1 MPETTKPL
9 PIHIVGVGDDGLGG
23 LTESAR
29 SIVAAAALLA
39 GPPRALEA
47 ASGSA
52 EKLPFTSDLEAAVR
66 RIDQE
71 SKARKV
77 VVLVGGDPLFYGV
90 AQLLVDRLGK
100 DRVEITPHVSSMQ
113 LAFARVKE
121 DWDEAFL
128 GDASR
133 HGIEQI
139 LDRIRVSERAGLF
152 TTETWPPQLVARAM
166 TAAGLERFRI
176 YVCENLGTR
185 NEVVTQG
192 SPGEIAEMEFGPLCV
207 MVLVRETGIPDPQ
220 RKGGELR
227 VFGNPDDAFR
237 QSRPKRG
244 LLTPAEVRV
253 LALAELNLRSDHVVW
268 DVGAGSGAVSIEAAR
283 LACNGRVF
291 AIEPD
296 ADDAALIRQNADTFG
311 VANIDVIQDRAPA
324 VFGRLPIP
332 DAVFLGGL
340 GRDTVGILTAAFA
353 RLKPG
358 GNLAVNMAGIDSV
371 VAGAKTLR
379 EAGGA
384 VNILMVN
391 VARGVHQLDAVRFQA
406 VNPSF
411 LVAAKKGR

>member
-1 MPETTKPL
+1 MTAENRPL
-9 PIHIVGVGDDGLGG
+9 PIHIVGVGDDGLSG

-29 SIVAAAALLA
+29 RIVADASLLA

-47 ASGSA
+47 AGGSA
-52 EKLPFTSDLEAAVR
+52 EKLPFSSDLDAVVR
-66 RIDQE
+66 RIDEVSRQR
-71 SKARKV
+71 SV

-100 DRVEITPHVSSMQ
+100 ERVEITPHVSSMQ

-166 TAAGLERFRI
+166 TAAGLDRFRI

-192 SPGEIAEMEFGPLCV
+192 SPSEIAEMEFGPLCV

-220 RKGGELR
+220 RRGGALR
-227 VFGNPDDAFR
+227 LFGNPDDAFR

-253 LALAELNLRSDHVVW
+253 LALAELNLRSDHIVW

-283 LACNGRVF
+283 LAPNGRVF

-296 ADDAALIRQNADTFG
+296 GEDAALIRANAETFD
-311 VANIDVIQDRAPA
+311 VSNIDVIAERAPG
-324 VFGRLPIP
+324 VFSRLPVP
-332 DAVFLGGL
+332 DAVFIGGL
-340 GRDTVGILTAAFA
+340 GRETVGILAAAFA

-358 GNLAVNMAGIDSV
+358 GNLAFNMAGIDSV
-371 VAGAKTLR
+371 VGGAKALR
-379 EAGGA
+379 DAGGA
-384 VNILMVN
+384 VNVLMVN

-411 LVAAKKGR
+411 LVAARKNS

>member
-1 MPETTKPL
+1 MTGEAKPL
-9 PIHIVGVGDDGLGG
+9 PVYIVGVGDDGMAG

-29 SIVAAAALLA
+29 RIVAEASLLA
-39 GPPRALEA
+39 GSPRMLEA
-47 ASGSA
+47 ADGSA

-66 RIDQE
+66 KIDQE
-71 SKARKV
+71 SKRRKV

-166 TAAGLERFRI
+166 TAAGLDAFRI

-192 SPGEIAEMEFGPLCV
+192 SPSEIAEMEFGPLAV

-220 RKGGELR
+220 RRGGAMRL
-227 VFGNPDDAFR
+227 FGNPDDAFR

-253 LALAELNLRSDHVVW
+253 LALAELNLRPEHNFW
-268 DVGAGSGAVSIEAAR
+268 DVGAGSGAVSIEAAK
-283 LACNGRVF
+283 LAPKGRVF

-296 ADDAALIRQNADTFG
+296 NDDAALIRQNAETFG
-311 VANIDVIQDRAPA
+311 ATNIDVIVERAPG
-324 VFGRLPIP
+324 VFSRLPIP
-332 DAVFLGGL
+332 DAVFIGGL
-340 GRDTVGILTAAFA
+340 GRETVGILGAAFA

-358 GNLAVNMAGIDSV
+358 GHLAVNMAGIDSV
-371 VAGAKTLR
+371 VAGAKALR
-379 EAGGA
+379 DAGGT
-384 VNILMVN
+384 VNVLMVN

-411 LVAAKKGR
+411 LVAARKLV